1 MLSARFKVT
10 RVVPMGADNPA
21 DAYATEVEMTPDYV
35 GGDENTGWAEA
46 TPSGVVRLLITE
58 KSALDEFPTGS
69 VHDIQF
75 HRLEET

>member
-10 RVVPMGADNPA
+10 RIVPMGADNPA

-46 TPSGVVRLLITE
+46 TPAGVVRLLITE
-58 KSALDEFPTGS
+58 KSALEELPMGAIL
-69 VHDIQF
+69 DIQI
-75 HRLEET
+75 HRLEEV